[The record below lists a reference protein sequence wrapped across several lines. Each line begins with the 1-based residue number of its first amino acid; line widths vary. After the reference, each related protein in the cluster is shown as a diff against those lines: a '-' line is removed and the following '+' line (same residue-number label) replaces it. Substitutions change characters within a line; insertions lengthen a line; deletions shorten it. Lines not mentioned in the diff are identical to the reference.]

1 MYVEMKNFALS
12 ILERETITA
21 AGVLTQMIKL
31 HQITC
36 GHVKTD
42 DGKLI
47 ELKNNRLNELLNVME
62 EIDGKVIIWAVYRYD
77 IQQIEKALS
86 KKIRT

>member
-1 MYVEMKNFALS
+1 
-12 ILERETITA
+12 
-21 AGVLTQMIKL
+21 MIKL

-36 GHVKTD
+36 GHIKTD

-62 EIDGKVIIWAVYRYD
+62 EIDGKVIIWAVYRHD
-77 IQQIEKALS
+77 FV
-86 KKIRT
+86 KIAIGITKEAVW